1 MTTIGD
7 TDASAELQPPTTTN
21 TGPGPGPGP
30 GPEHDL
36 AIRANEVQPIV
47 TIIAAHPEPVTVQG
61 STPVTPTSQPPLPTL
76 PPLLL
81 DMQMLR
87 QHLFSGDTSLQ
98 CMCAVVATQNFRKM
112 LSKEQN
118 PPIQQVIDLGVV
130 PRFVEFLKRADL
142 PQLQF
147 EAAWALTNIASG
159 TREQTATV
167 VDAGAIPIFI
177 NLLESPADDVREQAL
192 WAIGNIAG
200 DGPGYRDRMLQAGV
214 LPPLLRLLNDNSSTS
229 TMADATWSLSNL
241 CRGMNPPPDF
251 EVVSLSLPTLA
262 KLLNHTDDLVVADA
276 CWALSYLT
284 AGTNNT
290 IQRVIEAGVCR
301 RLVELLAHHSTKIVT
316 PALHSIGNIVM
327 GDDVQT
333 QAVLDCHLIPGLA
346 RLLTHTRDV
355 IKKEACRAIVNTIPN
370 IMAGSQAQIQAV
382 IDGNLIPPVIDML
395 KHSDFKT
402 RKQAVWAISNATS
415 GGRPEQVQQIVAAG
429 CIPPLLCTIVS
440 ATSPGYDCER
450 SHGLTQFTTDHAGFS
465 CDICGSWQP
474 DGATLYGCRR
484 CDYGVCPSC
493 HADQPDNTCIPIK
506 MALEALSNILHVGVD
521 LLTATGENPFA
532 LEIEDCGGWAELK
545 SLLASSNDRLRG
557 STLHQ
562 ADILQNAARVITTYS
577 PARLGEPF
585 PSIAIPTPPQ
595 PTGMFGASWSEQ
607 TAMMEQYAAELNQI
621 VRLIEPKVKERT
633 AYIAK
638 ASAQALKAVAARE
651 EGAHADE
658 ASEAAAVAHEWGH
671 RLAERLQA
679 IDALD
684 IAAEVRTLVV
694 ETALKE
700 HHAHVQEIIAA
711 AEARKQLR
719 EKFQAKLR
727 LKIELDRSSDLAKC
741 NTVGFAA
748 LKATAAAAVRQVQM
762 LMHADA
768 AGIGSTHID
777 GADGANAAL
786 ASSMCE
792 QTRRLAVG
800 VSLGLSSFA
809 PSTPPPS
816 AARTLPRLRPKEFF
830 CPILYDVMK
839 DPVVA
844 EDGVT
849 YERSA
854 IETWLSTN
862 QTSPYHGSKLK
873 HTDVVPNRT
882 LKTLIGDW
890 PGEC

>member
-1 MTTIGD
+1 
-7 TDASAELQPPTTTN
+7 
-21 TGPGPGPGP
+21 
-30 GPEHDL
+30 
-36 AIRANEVQPIV
+36 
-47 TIIAAHPEPVTVQG
+47 
-61 STPVTPTSQPPLPTL
+61 
-76 PPLLL
+76 
-81 DMQMLR
+81 MQMLR

-112 LSKEQN
+112 LSKTQN

-159 TREQTATV
+159 AREQTATV
-167 VDAGAIPIFI
+167 VDAGAIPIFV

-200 DGPGYRDRMLQAGV
+200 DGPGCRDRVLQAGV
-214 LPPLLRLLNDNSSTS
+214 LPPLLRLLNDNSSKA
-229 TMADATWSLSNL
+229 TMKHATWSLSNL
-241 CRGMNPPPDF
+241 CRGLNPPPDF
-251 EVVSLSLPTLA
+251 AVISLSLPTLA
-262 KLLNHTDDLVVADA
+262 KLLNHTDDEVVADA
-276 CWALSYLT
+276 CWALYYLT
-284 AGTNNT
+284 WPTTGIYGK

-346 RLLTHTRDV
+346 RLLTHTKEV
-355 IKKEACRAIVNTIPN
+355 IKKEACRTISN

-382 IDGNLIPPVIDML
+382 IDGNLIPPVIDVL
-395 KHSDFKT
+395 RYSDFKT
-402 RKQAVWAISNATS
+402 RKDAVWAISNATS

-429 CIPPLLCTIVS
+429 CIPPLCAILS
-440 ATSPGYDCER
+440 ATS
-450 SHGLTQFTTDHAGFS
+450 
-465 CDICGSWQP
+465 
-474 DGATLYGCRR
+474 
-484 CDYGVCPSC
+484 
-493 HADQPDNTCIPIK
+493 HADQPDNIPIK
-506 MALEALSNILHVGVD
+506 LALEALSNILHVGVD

-562 ADILQNAARVITTYS
+562 TDILQNAARVITTYS

-607 TAMMEQYAAELNQI
+607 AAMMEQYAAELNQI
-621 VRLIEPKVKERT
+621 VRLIKPKVKERT

-651 EGAHADE
+651 EGARADE

-700 HHAHVQEIIAA
+700 HHAHVQETIAA

-792 QTRRLAVG
+792 QIRRLAVG
-800 VSLGLSSFA
+800 ISLGLSSFA

-854 IETWLSTN
+854 TPN
-862 QTSPYHGSKLK
+862 QPS
-873 HTDVVPNRT
+873 R
-882 LKTLIGDW
+882 
-890 PGEC
+890 